1 MNVDFVV
8 GGIDSC
14 NFGARLLSNYT
25 VGSTPV
31 NRSRLKAT
39 QVQGWIPLST
49 QYGLRSIYLPVYI
62 AADTPRDAAENK
74 SLLDAA
80 MLDDPVELEL
90 PNGMCYTASLDSMG
104 DVEEVTQDGR
114 EITCAYT
121 LLGYA
126 HDPLITTGVSNDQRI
141 YAYGT
146 APEMDCRLTCTASAD
161 AASYQMAG
169 VTWTGVKAGDVLV
182 LDGLEK
188 RVLRNGVN
196 AFDAC
201 DLITWPTLRPG
212 YNTLSAPDAI
222 TVEYYPIYL

>member
-1 MNVDFVV
+1 MRTDFYIDGV
-8 GGIDSC
+8 GSDWF
-14 NFGARLLSNYT
+14 NARLLSDFK
-25 VGSTPV
+25 VGSTEI
-31 NRSRLKAT
+31 NRTRLKSSR
-39 QVQGWIPLST
+39 VQGWIPLSAN
-49 QYGLRSIYLPVYI
+49 YGLRTLQIPVYI
-62 AADTPRDAAENK
+62 FGESAQDAAQRK
-74 SLLDAA
+74 SELDQA
-80 MLDDPVELEL
+80 MMAEPVELLL
-90 PNGMCYTASLDSMG
+90 PDGRYYTASLEQISEAEPMQIDRS
-104 DVEEVTQDGR
+104 ELKCT
-114 EITCAYT
+114 YT

-161 AASYQMAG
+161 AVSYQMAG
-169 VTWTGVKAGDVLV
+169 VTWTGVKSGDVLV